1 MGTQLVS
8 ACMPAVVHSRAAAK
22 FCQRTPEMVWAAVEP
37 RETVRLSTG
46 SNVGG
51 AVVARK
57 SLWGEN

>member
-1 MGTQLVS
+1 MQLVS
-8 ACMPAVVHSRAAAK
+8 ACVPAVVPPAK